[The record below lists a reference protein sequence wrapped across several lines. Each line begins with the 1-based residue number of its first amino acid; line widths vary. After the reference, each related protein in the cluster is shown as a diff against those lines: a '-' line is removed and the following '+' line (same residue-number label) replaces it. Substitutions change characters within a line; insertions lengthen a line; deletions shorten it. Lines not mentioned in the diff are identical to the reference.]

1 MAKTQL
7 RSQEMH
13 SLTGEY
19 RGTHIDLFISS
30 PIIVKVWINSCENP
44 KKKTSKVQG
53 NRVKVAKIGSEK
65 SERASCLP

>member
-44 KKKTSKVQG
+44 KKK
-53 NRVKVAKIGSEK
+53 N
-65 SERASCLP
+65 